1 MEKLSS
7 KGFFVLK
14 SIVGK
19 MDADGYVK
27 LFADAYMPLVAEK
40 VGEGFWADIH
50 LRQLSLAHYGECNG
64 DLMAD
69 PEMMFFFNEEY
80 SVAIPFYYKND
91 YVRCEQFSIS
101 LAQKQYHVE
110 MWLNNIQSQYEL
122 E

>member
-1 MEKLSS
+1 ML
-7 KGFFVLK
+7 
-14 SIVGK
+14 
-19 MDADGYVK
+19 MDM
-27 LFADAYMPLVAEK
+27 LNCLHDAYMPLVAEK
-40 VGEGFWADIH
+40 VGEGFLADIH
-50 LRQLSLAHYGECNG
+50 LMQLSLAHYGECNG

-110 MWLNNIQSQYEL
+110 MQKEHVAFAEIWLNNIQSQYEL